1 MLKNARQAK
10 GLSQADVAERLG
22 LNSPQSVSDWERNY
36 GSGVPI
42 PTLKKLIKIYA
53 LDPQEVFDALLDYQ
67 QNKLEVQLTREFFN
81 KKAAK

>member
-36 GSGVPI
+36 GSGVPV
-42 PTLKKLIKIYA
+42 PTLKKLIKIYG

-67 QNKLEVQLTREFFN
+67 QNKLEAQLTREFFN
-81 KKAAK
+81 KKVAR